1 MQNTGHEFVITLR
14 TASKAIADKH
24 KMLLFLLKIGFFLH
38 IESHRNTLS
47 ERRYLEYKC
56 RVMSLITFKPLQG
69 ESASYQA
76 TWPPI
81 ELSSD
86 SGKTQES
93 PLQWLIAISI
103 IIIIINQHLGHPC
116 HNRHQ
121 DFGHCEKTNL
131 GLVSVIRTLFVLCS
145 YVDHPMTN
153 HTARSGCQC
162 FLIVFVIVFAFVFV
176 LSLCIIFLMQI
187 THRQIMLPYQQV
199 NIISSSQCRGHE

>member
-47 ERRYLEYKC
+47 ESRYLEY
-56 RVMSLITFKPLQG
+56 VMSLITFKPLQG

-103 IIIIINQHLGHPC
+103 IIIIIIIINILATLDTIT
-116 HNRHQ
+116 NRFL
-121 DFGHCEKTNL
+121 DIVKRPIL
-131 GLVSVIRTLFVLCS
+131 ALF
-145 YVDHPMTN
+145 
-153 HTARSGCQC
+153 Q
-162 FLIVFVIVFAFVFV
+162 
-176 LSLCIIFLMQI
+176 
-187 THRQIMLPYQQV
+187 
-199 NIISSSQCRGHE
+199 